1 MTEFDKMSRSEQERI
16 MIVEIIQHL
25 KELGGYATKNELM
38 NSIRLANNGISE
50 AFFDEVKISG
60 RSGNEYHPSHYVFNF
75 AIKNLILL
83 GYVNK
88 PRLANFELT
97 DLGRKVNLSADFGKQ
112 VQFEARPLWKSV
124 KNANNK
130 SNGAV
135 QEVISEMKDDKEADW
150 RIQLS
155 NALKAMSPEKFEEF
169 SRALVKEMGVKI
181 DNKIGVSYT
190 NDGGLDGF
198 GYITSKDDFRTNR
211 VAIQAK
217 RWERNIQ
224 APEIDKFRGA
234 MDKHNAEYGIFITT
248 SDFSKGAVEASR
260 LGTRVITLING
271 DDICDLVARYK
282 LHVREVVTY
291 ELGDF
296 YQSENK

>member
-1 MTEFDKMSRSEQERI
+1 MKEFGNMSRSEQEQI

-25 KELGGYATKNELM
+25 KELGGYATRKELID
-38 NSIRLANNGISE
+38 SIKLADNRISE
-50 AFFDEVKISG
+50 TFFDEVKISG

-88 PRLANFELT
+88 PSLANFELT
-97 DLGRKVNLSADFGKQ
+97 DLGRKVQISPDFGKQ
-112 VQFEARPLWKSV
+112 VQFEARPLWKNV
-124 KNANNK
+124 KKTNNK
-130 SNGAV
+130 PNGAV

-155 NALKAMSPEKFEEF
+155 DALKAMSPEKFEEF

-217 RWERNIQ
+217 KWERNIQ
-224 APEIDKFRGA
+224 AEIDKFRGA

-296 YQSENK
+296 YQSESK